1 MRLFSRVIPIVAAAV
16 LAVPSVA
23 RAGDPPVG
31 VHAFAAIDFNSFAAS
46 KTFDAIFGSS
56 SIPGYGGGA
65 DITGLWRNAFV
76 RVAVTRI
83 SKTGSRVFVN
93 GTDVFKLNGE
103 PAKLTLTP
111 IEVGGGW
118 RFQMKR
124 SKLTPYLGGA
134 AFVEQYKVVYS
145 TSPDLNESE
154 TFTGGDVFGGVE
166 YAITKVLVVGGE
178 AQFRLLPDAL
188 KSDLA
193 SSVANVYNE
202 KQGGGFTVRVTIGVR
217 FGK

>member
-1 MRLFSRVIPIVAAAV
+1 MRLLSRLTVIVAAAV

-23 RAGDPPVG
+23 RAGDPPLGAQV
-31 VHAFAAIDFNSFAAS
+31 FAAIDFNSFAAS
-46 KTFDAIFGSS
+46 KTYNAIFGSS
-56 SIPGYGGGA
+56 NMPGFGGGA
-65 DITGLWRNAFV
+65 DITGVWRDLFV

-93 GTDVFKLNGE
+93 GADVFPLNGQ

-111 IEVGGGW
+111 IEIGAGW
-118 RFQMKR
+118 RFRIKH
-124 SKLTPYLGGA
+124 SKLAPYIGGGA
-134 AFVEQYKVVYS
+134 LIEPYRVEYP

-154 TFTGGDVFGGVE
+154 TFTGGNIFGGVQ
-166 YAITKVLVVGGE
+166 YPITKVLVIGGD
-178 AQFRLLPDAL
+178 AQFRILPNAL

-193 SSVANVYNE
+193 SSAANAFNE
-202 KQGGGFTVRVTIGVR
+202 TEGGGFTGRITIGVK